1 MFSRPISSYLTVYD
15 INCIG
20 IYLKKIEIVTAKNCD
35 TTMDEGGNVQIRIEA
50 NDQIFCETKFLDDTE
65 FNNFEVITAFEKC
78 AKKKETKCK
87 NFPLKCSKI
96 ASYSSLQ
103 NLCI

>member
-1 MFSRPISSYLTVYD
+1 MLLNQNIA
-15 INCIG
+15 CIG

-50 NDQIFCETKFLDDTE
+50 NNQIFCETEFLNDID

-78 AKKKETKCK
+78 LNKKET
-87 NFPLKCSKI
+87 
-96 ASYSSLQ
+96 
-103 NLCI
+103 